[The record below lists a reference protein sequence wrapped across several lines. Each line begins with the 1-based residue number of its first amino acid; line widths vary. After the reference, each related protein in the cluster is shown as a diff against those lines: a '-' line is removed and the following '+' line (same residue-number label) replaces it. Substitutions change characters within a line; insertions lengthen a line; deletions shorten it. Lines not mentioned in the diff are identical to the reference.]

1 MIWVQVQMRKLSL
14 SRISESSVSQ
24 EVPKPIEKPQAAQV
38 ASRISLMTNEQRG
51 SKVLMRK
58 ASFDSKIKPDTP
70 PKSNRLSGLAS
81 ANFLG
86 HLYYINSI
94 SKIY

>member
-1 MIWVQVQMRKLSL
+1 MRKLSL

-24 EVPKPIEKPQAAQV
+24 EVPKPIEKPQLIQI
-38 ASRISLMTNEQRG
+38 ASRIALVTHEQRG

-70 PKSNRLSGLAS
+70 PKSNRLSGS
-81 ANFLG
+81 NFA
-86 HLYYINSI
+86 HF
-94 SKIY
+94 